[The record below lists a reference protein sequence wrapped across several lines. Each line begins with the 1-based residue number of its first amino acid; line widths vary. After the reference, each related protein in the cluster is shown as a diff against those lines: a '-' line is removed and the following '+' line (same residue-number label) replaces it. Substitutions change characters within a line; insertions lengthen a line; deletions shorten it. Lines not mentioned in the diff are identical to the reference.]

1 MKPAHVTAAFV
12 TFLCFLAMAPSP
24 AARPLQAESAE
35 SLRTRAVQ
43 LVYEHEHDAAI
54 DLLRKAVAL
63 APDEPAT
70 HRTLAMAIW
79 LKLLFLRGAV
89 TVDHYLGSFSKP
101 RVDLRKPPPELAAEF
116 TTEAQ
121 RAVDLAEKRI
131 AARPRDAQ
139 ARYELGAAV
148 GLQASYMASID
159 GKLLAGFR
167 SARRAYTEH
176 ERVLELDPSRKDAN
190 VTVGTYR
197 YIISTL
203 SMPMRMMAYVAGFGG
218 GKDRGIRMLEETAA
232 TSGESRTDALFA
244 LVLLY
249 NRERRFD
256 EALRALEEL
265 RKLYPRNRLVVLEAG
280 STALRAGRFD
290 QADKLLTEGLAM
302 LAKATGPRI
311 PAEEALWRYKRGTAR
326 VELGRAD
333 AAPDLQAAI
342 APDAQPW
349 IQGRARVE
357 RARLAERR
365 GDRAEAA
372 REAKQAQALCEQDN
386 DPPCADAARKLL
398 RSVDGR

>member
-1 MKPAHVTAAFV
+1 MPAMHRAQT
-12 TFLCFLAMAPSP
+12 
-24 AARPLQAESAE
+24 ESAE
-35 SLRTRAVQ
+35 SLRTRAIQ

-54 DLLRKAVAL
+54 ALLHKAVAL
-63 APDEPAT
+63 APDEPAQ
-70 HRTLAMAIW
+70 HRTLALAIW
-79 LKLLFLRGAV
+79 LKLLFMRGAV
-89 TVDHYLGSFSKP
+89 TVDHYLGSFSRP

-116 TTEAQ
+116 SAEVQ
-121 RAVDLAEKRI
+121 RAIDLAEKRT

-218 GKDRGIRMLEETAA
+218 GKDRGIRMLEEAA
-232 TSGESRTDALFA
+232 AGSGESRTDALFA

-249 NRERRFD
+249 NREKRFD
-256 EALRALEEL
+256 DAQRALEEL

-280 STALRAGRFD
+280 STALRAGRFE

-311 PAEEALWRYKRGTAR
+311 PAEEALWRYKRGAAR
-326 VELGRAD
+326 VELGRSD
-333 AAPDLQAAI
+333 ASADLQAAL
-342 APDAQPW
+342 APDAQSW

-365 GDRAEAA
+365 GDRADAA
-372 REAKQAQALCEQDN
+372 REAKQAQALCEQDS
-386 DPPCADAARKLL
+386 DPPCVDAARRLL